1 MARARGTIAKAQ
13 RDTSIVGRKGA
24 LKSTKK
30 KDAPHTH
37 ASSRGHRHEPVLT
50 RSAQMQRHV
59 RVSHEVVRWVE
70 AAAEW
75 GAREAQQVID
85 LMKDD
90 GTMNK
95 KKKNCRK
102 TEDTQKD
109 TLKQEATKEAKQ

>member
-1 MARARGTIAKAQ
+1 MG
-13 RDTSIVGRKGA
+13 RDS
-24 LKSTKK
+24 
-30 KDAPHTH
+30 
-37 ASSRGHRHEPVLT
+37 
-50 RSAQMQRHV
+50 
-59 RVSHEVVRWVE
+59 